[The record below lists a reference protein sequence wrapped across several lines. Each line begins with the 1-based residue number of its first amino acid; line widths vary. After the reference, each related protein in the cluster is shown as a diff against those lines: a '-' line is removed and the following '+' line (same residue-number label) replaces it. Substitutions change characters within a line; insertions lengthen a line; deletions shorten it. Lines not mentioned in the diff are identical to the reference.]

1 MNNFSL
7 PNPKYGLDAPFCL
20 ALVALLGWGLVMVAS
35 ASVAVGEKLGGSS
48 MFFFWRQLLFT
59 AVGLAA
65 CSAMFCV
72 PSRWWQSS
80 RWWLLALAVALLATV
95 AVAGVTV
102 NGARRWLELPGLFRL
117 QASEPARLAFIVWLA
132 GHIVKRQAQIQTTFM
147 GFINPLIFLA
157 PLLLFFLMEPDL
169 GATVIL
175 LAVTFLMLFLGG
187 ARLFWLISLVAVAAV
202 GLSLL
207 ILTVSYRI
215 KRVMSFTNP
224 WEDALG
230 SGFQLTQSL
239 IAVGRGEWF
248 GVGLGNSVQK
258 LMYLP
263 EMHTD
268 FIFAILAEEFGLF
281 GVMVLISLFGVVVWR
296 GFRIGQVAE
305 QLDRRFAGYL
315 CYGLSG
321 WLGLQALIN
330 MAVNMGALPTKGLTL
345 PLMSY
350 GGSSLVTVSL
360 MIGLVLRVDYEN
372 RAALALLPKSRSR
385 TLSGRAAQSAPA
397 PWGWQDLLSPLRG
410 AYAAAKSRRGA
421 A

>member
-281 GVMVLISLFGVVVWR
+281 GVMVLISLFGVVDELLQGIPVLHREPSVKDW
-296 GFRIGQVAE
+296 VA
-305 QLDRRFAGYL
+305 DT
-315 CYGLSG
+315 
-321 WLGLQALIN
+321 LGALI
-330 MAVNMGALPTKGLTL
+330 GI
-345 PLMSY
+345 
-350 GGSSLVTVSL
+350 SLFL
-360 MIGLVLRVDYEN
+360 LVHKPCQRLRQRLQKNDET
-372 RAALALLPKSRSR
+372 P
-385 TLSGRAAQSAPA
+385 
-397 PWGWQDLLSPLRG
+397 
-410 AYAAAKSRRGA
+410 
-421 A
+421 